1 MSCFFLVGVYF
12 RSGETEGQSCRGD
25 RCVESVSF
33 SLEEEYSEW
42 AVLIVKIN
50 EFGVEVIPIFR
61 YNHD

>member
-1 MSCFFLVGVYF
+1 MYF
-12 RSGETEGQSCRGD
+12 RSGETEGQSCRGN

-50 EFGVEVIPIFR
+50 EFGVEVIPIFW